1 MFYINDNNKPEYLD
15 GDANFTHLWLLK
27 DSVWKMARVLSY
39 NHHAATYVNT
49 RKEIL
54 LSDVQLEQLTGT
66 YKSNQSGKMMIKR
79 EEHLL
84 ILSDEK
90 NSYTLYPQS
99 ETLFFTKDR
108 DLLFEFI
115 KDHQAG
121 R

>member
-1 MFYINDNNKPEYLD
+1 
-15 GDANFTHLWLLK
+15 
-27 DSVWKMARVLSY
+27 MARVLSY

-54 LSDVQLEQLTGT
+54 LSDAQLEQLTGA
-66 YKSNQSGKMMIKR
+66 YKSNQSGTMMIRR

-84 ILSDEK
+84 KLSDEK

-99 ETLFFTKDR
+99 ETLFFAKDR

-115 KDHQAG
+115 KDASGSPLKMVVKEHGATADELTFQK
-121 R
+121 